1 MTEAVIICAA
11 AAALALIISV
21 IKRVEAGIGG
31 ILSVLLSVWLV
42 FIVVQGVIYIKNGL
56 QIPENNGISE
66 YLPYIFKSAGI
77 GFIAHTAADICKD
90 SGEASAGSKILTAG
104 KLGIL
109 TVCLPLIKGILNT
122 ALGYING

>member
-1 MTEAVIICAA
+1 MTEAAA
-11 AAALALIISV
+11 VCILAASLALLISAV
-21 IKRVEAGIGG
+21 KRIEAGIGG

-42 FIVVQGVIYIKNGL
+42 FLIVQGFLYIKNGL
-56 QIPENNGISE
+56 TVPATDGINE

-90 SGEASAGSKILTAG
+90 SGEASAGLKILTAG

-109 TVCLPLIKGILNT
+109 TVCLPLIKGVLNT